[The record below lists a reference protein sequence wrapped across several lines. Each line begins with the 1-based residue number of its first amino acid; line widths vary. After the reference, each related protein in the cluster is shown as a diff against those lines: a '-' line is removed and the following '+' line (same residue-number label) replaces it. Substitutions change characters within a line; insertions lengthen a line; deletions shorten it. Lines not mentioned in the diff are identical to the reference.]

1 MPLNSGV
8 RRQGGSVASRHVM
21 QNYDYSI
28 SLRVHHPSMDP
39 SDATAEF
46 GLQPI
51 RQWQAGDARSTPT
64 GRPLEG
70 TYSGTY
76 WCTDLCANVESS
88 SEGLEAALLR
98 HSSRL
103 SPHQAF
109 ISHVLASGGKV
120 ELYVGVFGPASFGFE
135 FEPSLLEKIAVM
147 GLALSV
153 EIYGAP
159 QNK

>member
-1 MPLNSGV
+1 
-8 RRQGGSVASRHVM
+8 M
-21 QNYDYSI
+21 QDYDYSI

-39 SDATAEF
+39 GDVTAEF
-46 GLQPI
+46 GLRPF
-51 RQWQAGDARSTPT
+51 RHWQAGDARSTPT

-70 TYSGTY
+70 TYSDTY
-76 WCTDLCANVESS
+76 WCANLCANVNSS
-88 SEGLEAALLR
+88 SECLEAALLR
-98 HSSRL
+98 HSGGL

-109 ISHVLASGGKV
+109 ISHVLDSGGKV
-120 ELYVGVFGPASFGFE
+120 EFYVGVFGPASFGFE
-135 FEPSLLEKIAVM
+135 FEPSLLEQIAAM